1 MAAGAILGGTAL
13 SAFSQLQQGKAQAK
27 ALERSAEAAEKSA
40 QLEQEAAAFNAEK
53 HALSARQVIGATEAG
68 FGAAG
73 VESTSGSVLAV
84 MAASHINAE
93 MDRLSIIY
101 EGDIKAFGFRQQAAL
116 DRKAAKAA
124 KAGGILSAF
133 ATAGAGAAQAGASS
147 GGGSAKATSS
157 RGGGFGSAGGGGGGG
172 RFA

>member
-1 MAAGAILGGTAL
+1 MAAGAFLGGTAL
-13 SAFSQLQQGKAQAK
+13 SAFSQMQQGKAQAK

-40 QLEQEAAAFNAEK
+40 KLEQEAAAFNAEK
-53 HALSARQVIGATEAG
+53 HSLSARQVIGATEAG

-101 EGDIKAFGFRQQAAL
+101 EGDIKAFGFRQQASL
-116 DRKAAKAA
+116 DRKAAKSA
-124 KAGGILSAF
+124 KAGGLLSGL
-133 ATAGAGAAQAGASS
+133 ATAASGAGQFALSK
-147 GGGSAKATSS
+147 GG
-157 RGGGFGSAGGGGGGG
+157 
-172 RFA
+172 